1 MSERSK
7 ELLQAYLDGEL
18 DTDAH
23 ADLEQRLA
31 SDPAL
36 KDELTRLSFVRDS
49 IKSLPKAEAPVN
61 LADEILRRARETAPT
76 PAAASPGQ
84 GHAGPAPWLT
94 PWRVAAAIALLLL
107 PGGGFAA
114 GYGMGISR
122 APGSTP
128 TPEAVLAV
136 ASDGQSD
143 FLVLLHGSAGEEE
156 LAVEQRSWR
165 DLQYAEWAD
174 RLVETGSLVRADDLS
189 DDSGRG
195 VWADGTVD
203 PGETWFAG
211 AGTVPTRAYVVRA
224 WDYDEALEVARTSPH
239 LAFGGSVTVRMITEG
254 L

>member
-1 MSERSK
+1 MNERNK

-23 ADLEQRLA
+23 QDLEQRLA

-84 GHAGPAPWLT
+84 GHTGPVPWST
-94 PWRVAAAIALLLL
+94 PWRVAAGIALLLL
-107 PGGGFAA
+107 PGSGFAA

-122 APGSTP
+122 APGSTS
-128 TPEAVLAV
+128 TPETVLAV
-136 ASDGQSD
+136 ASDGQND
-143 FLVLLHGSAGEEE
+143 FLVLLHGSAGEEG

-165 DLQYAEWAD
+165 DLQYADWAD
-174 RLVETGSLVRADDLS
+174 RLVETGTLVRADDLS
-189 DDSGRG
+189 EDSGQG

-211 AGTVPTRAYVVRA
+211 AWTVPTRAYVVRA